1 MKNRGESESMNF
13 SSTHQCL
20 ICWELIAT
28 HAEPVSFF
36 KIEGVFWSKDVIIPV
51 LAIALPSTCK
61 SLVHQNGKVIRA
73 TAEVDNLFSLQ
84 KHKC

>member
-36 KIEGVFWSKDVIIPV
+36 KIEGVLF
-51 LAIALPSTCK
+51 
-61 SLVHQNGKVIRA
+61 QNIQ
-73 TAEVDNLFSLQ
+73 TAADFIDT
-84 KHKC
+84 